1 MVLATKNCLPS
12 WLLLLLTI
20 TTITTRLAS
29 VYSFSIPLLHDIIVP
44 RLHDMHSMSTMVT
57 TTIHNHVHANA
68 NANANP
74 FVFVDPL
81 TQYKELLK
89 TNPLPTKMMTGATLA
104 VCGDAI
110 AQQQAASSSSDQNQN
125 ENNFDYD
132 QRRAL
137 SFAVFDMAYRALQ
150 HYAFPLIVATCHGQ
164 FLGNDALEQTLVSQ
178 LGIVPFLYY
187 PVFFTVSGTIQG
199 LSASQMVARAQET
212 FVPLMQRNLLFWIP
226 IQFIQ
231 FGYIQEDLQI
241 PFLSCA
247 GLGWTFILSMY
258 AGSAKSYNSNNKDAS
273 DSTKTPAVLVP
284 AVTIAQAEGTSSS
297 SSSVEEQQLV
307 LLQENQFESSKDDTK
322 SSATRSET
330 NVGVAVMT
338 E

>member
-1 MVLATKNCLPS
+1 
-12 WLLLLLTI
+12 
-20 TTITTRLAS
+20 
-29 VYSFSIPLLHDIIVP
+29 
-44 RLHDMHSMSTMVT
+44 
-57 TTIHNHVHANA
+57 
-68 NANANP
+68 
-74 FVFVDPL
+74 
-81 TQYKELLK
+81 
-89 TNPLPTKMMTGATLA
+89 MTGATLA

-110 AQQQAASSSSDQNQN
+110 AQQQAAASSSDQNQN
-125 ENNFDYD
+125 QNNFDYD

-199 LSASQMVARAQET
+199 LSVPHMIARAQET

-247 GLGWTFILSMY
+247 GLAWTFILSMY
-258 AGSAKSYNSNNKDAS
+258 AGSAKSYNSNNNNKDTS

-284 AVTIAQAEGTSSS
+284 AVAIAQADGTT
-297 SSSVEEQQLV
+297 SSVEEQQLV

-322 SSATRSET
+322 SSATRSEK

>member
-1 MVLATKNCLPS
+1 
-12 WLLLLLTI
+12 
-20 TTITTRLAS
+20 
-29 VYSFSIPLLHDIIVP
+29 
-44 RLHDMHSMSTMVT
+44 
-57 TTIHNHVHANA
+57 
-68 NANANP
+68 
-74 FVFVDPL
+74 
-81 TQYKELLK
+81 
-89 TNPLPTKMMTGATLA
+89 MMTGATLA

-125 ENNFDYD
+125 LNNFDYD

-199 LSASQMVARAQET
+199 LSASQMIARAQET

-247 GLGWTFILSMY
+247 GLAWTFILSMY

-284 AVTIAQAEGTSSS
+284 AVAIAQAEGTTSS

-322 SSATRSET
+322 SSATRSEK

>member
-1 MVLATKNCLPS
+1 
-12 WLLLLLTI
+12 
-20 TTITTRLAS
+20 
-29 VYSFSIPLLHDIIVP
+29 
-44 RLHDMHSMSTMVT
+44 
-57 TTIHNHVHANA
+57 
-68 NANANP
+68 
-74 FVFVDPL
+74 
-81 TQYKELLK
+81 
-89 TNPLPTKMMTGATLA
+89 MTGATLA

-110 AQQQAASSSSDQNQN
+110 AQQQAAASSFDQNQN
-125 ENNFDYD
+125 QNNFDYD

-199 LSASQMVARAQET
+199 LSASHMIARAQET

-247 GLGWTFILSMY
+247 GLAWTFILSMY
-258 AGSAKSYNSNNKDAS
+258 AGSAKSYNSNNNNKDTS

-284 AVTIAQAEGTSSS
+284 AVAIAQADGTT
-297 SSSVEEQQLV
+297 SSVEEQQLV

-322 SSATRSET
+322 SSATRSEK